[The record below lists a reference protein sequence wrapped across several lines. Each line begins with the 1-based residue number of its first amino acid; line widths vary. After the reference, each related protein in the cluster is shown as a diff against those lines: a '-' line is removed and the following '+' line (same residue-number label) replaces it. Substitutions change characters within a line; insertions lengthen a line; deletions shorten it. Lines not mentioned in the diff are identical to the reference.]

1 MPPGD
6 RQRSVRSD
14 RSLMLGVLC
23 IACYFRVCASRMFHA
38 CNAPAPTPPTP
49 IVPIAT
55 RRVATP
61 REFFVRRPEGCA
73 TNTTGWPSPRREH
86 TAKRARTWHR
96 FAECSL
102 RLSPRPIAVRDP
114 FNGAALR
121 KRRFE
126 TARSPKG
133 SDATTP
139 VSNRFSRKKIEKLF
153 HALFTRCCRNQFSG
167 VGIGVLDTVVLQ

>member
-1 MPPGD
+1 
-6 RQRSVRSD
+6 
-14 RSLMLGVLC
+14 MLGVLC

-38 CNAPAPTPPTP
+38 CNAPAPTPPP
-49 IVPIAT
+49 IGPVVPIAT
-55 RRVATP
+55 RRVASRRHTARIFRKAP
-61 REFFVRRPEGCA
+61 RGVRDS
-73 TNTTGWPSPRREH
+73 NTTGWPSPRREH

-133 SDATTP
+133 SDAATP

-167 VGIGVLDTVVLQ
+167 VGIRVL